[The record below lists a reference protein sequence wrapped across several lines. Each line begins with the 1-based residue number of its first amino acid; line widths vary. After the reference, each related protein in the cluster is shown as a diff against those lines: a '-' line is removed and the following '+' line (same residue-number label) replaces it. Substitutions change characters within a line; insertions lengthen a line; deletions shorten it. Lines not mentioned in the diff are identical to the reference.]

1 METITQTNR
10 TMLFAEINPERLNL
24 ITLIGDVRGKTSLDD
39 DKIKEINEE
48 LLVSSFDEFLDKFAP
63 VV

>member
-24 ITLIGDVRGKTSLDD
+24 ITLS
-39 DKIKEINEE
+39 EM
-48 LLVSSFDEFLDKFAP
+48 
-63 VV
+63 